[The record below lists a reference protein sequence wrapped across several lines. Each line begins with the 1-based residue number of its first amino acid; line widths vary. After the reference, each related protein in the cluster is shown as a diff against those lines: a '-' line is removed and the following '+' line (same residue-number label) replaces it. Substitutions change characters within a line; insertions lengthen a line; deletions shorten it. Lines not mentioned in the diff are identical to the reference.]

1 MSSKSEVSK
10 SAARIPPI
18 PGLGGALAGLAG
30 GTAMAF
36 VAAIISASIGGDIWL
51 EAKQI
56 ATMVYGPEAAV
67 ASGFVAGPVIVGTLI
82 HFLFSMLF
90 GSLYSLLTRRVL
102 QLPTDFG
109 TPILSGLIYGMMIWM
124 LAYFVALPIMD
135 SALMQT
141 YAPAFIVQHLVYGM
155 VLGPVYAALRPRP
168 YVEQYWRAEAP
179 AGRAIENGYRMT
191 LTNTRD
197 SGPQS

>member
-1 MSSKSEVSK
+1 MSSTIEASK
-10 SAARIPPI
+10 SAARIPEI

-30 GTAMAF
+30 GAAMAV

-56 ATMVYGPEAAV
+56 ATMVYGPEAAT
-67 ASGFVAGPVIVGTLI
+67 ASGFVAGPVIAGTLI

-90 GSLYSLLTRRVL
+90 GSFYSLLTRRLL

-109 TPILSGLIYGMMIWM
+109 TPILSGLIYGMMVWM
-124 LAYFVALPIMD
+124 LAYFVVLPVMD

-141 YAPAFIVQHLVYGM
+141 YAPAFIVQHLVYGV
-155 VLGPVYAALRPRP
+155 VLGLVYAALRPQP
-168 YVEQYWRAEAP
+168 YVERYWRAEVP
-179 AGRAIENGYRMT
+179 AVRPIENTYS
-191 LTNTRD
+191 LTFTNGRD
-197 SGPQS
+197 SESQS